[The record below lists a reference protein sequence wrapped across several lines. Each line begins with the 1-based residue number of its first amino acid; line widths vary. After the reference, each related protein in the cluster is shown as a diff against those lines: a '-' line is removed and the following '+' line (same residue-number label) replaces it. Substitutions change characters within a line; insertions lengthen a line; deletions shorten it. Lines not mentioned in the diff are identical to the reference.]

1 MACGLLETLKFGVL
15 ELQEHLDTYTTKR
28 EAAEQVSLL
37 HTQKSFASDSSVDLD
52 AEYPQTSSSLLS
64 LASTVGPG
72 TALLCSGEFLPRSTV
87 GDCSLGQHSRRGKG

>member
-1 MACGLLETLKFGVL
+1 MCLLSQLMACGLLETLKFGVL

-52 AEYPQTSSSLLS
+52 AEYPQTSSSLAGLNRRSWDSSS
-64 LASTVGPG
+64 L
-72 TALLCSGEFLPRSTV
+72 F
-87 GDCSLGQHSRRGKG
+87 RRIPA

>member
-37 HTQKSFASDSSVDLD
+37 HTHKSFALDSSVDLD
-52 AEYPQTSSSLLS
+52 AENPRQAALS
-64 LASTVGPG
+64 LAS
-72 TALLCSGEFLPRSTV
+72 R
-87 GDCSLGQHSRRGKG
+87 